1 MNRFVGPIIVGAIA
15 GVGSWF
21 FGLPLI
27 PAIVVGLV
35 IAAVGV
41 VLRTIVLPTDNREW
55 PPAPPEPNDGTRHEV
70 PELAW
75 ALRAPGGF
83 VDDRIVDRVR
93 MLGSRVLARRHLDVD
108 DPADRSRIETLVGA
122 PLFTVLASP
131 RAQLTLPALL
141 SVLES
146 LEKLEAS
153 DPAARD

>member
-1 MNRFVGPIIVGAIA
+1 MNRYVGPVIVGVIV

-21 FGLPLI
+21 FGLPLL
-27 PAIVVGLV
+27 PSIVVGLV
-35 IAAVGV
+35 IAAAGV

-55 PPAPPEPNDGTRHEV
+55 PPTPPEPNDGTRHEV

-83 VDDRIVDRVR
+83 VDDRIVERVR
-93 MLGSRVLARRHLDVD
+93 SLGARVLARRHLDVD
-108 DPADRSRIETLVGA
+108 DPAHRSRIEGLVGQ
-122 PLFTVLASP
+122 PLYTVLAS
-131 RAQLTLPALL
+131 RSTQLSLPALM
-141 SVLES
+141 SALES